1 MIILPAVGAS
11 NADMCS
17 VMVLTE
23 RDTATGTRAPVQRT
37 SNWTKKKNKK
47 QESGCDT
54 VRRGLS
60 VTYNHGYT
68 VTPQRQGLARDGRR
82 CVWWWG
88 SKRFGATLV

>member
-37 SNWTKKKNKK
+37 SNWTKKKTKN
-47 QESGCDT
+47 
-54 VRRGLS
+54 RR
-60 VTYNHGYT
+60 
-68 VTPQRQGLARDGRR
+68 AA
-82 CVWWWG
+82 
-88 SKRFGATLV
+88 ATLFVEGLVSRITMVIL

>member
-37 SNWTKKKNKK
+37 STWTN
-47 QESGCDT
+47 
-54 VRRGLS
+54 RR
-60 VTYNHGYT
+60 
-68 VTPQRQGLARDGRR
+68 AA
-82 CVWWWG
+82 
-88 SKRFGATLV
+88 ATLFVEGLVSRITMVIL